1 MKVTHLSE
9 SEIQDFV
16 LDQSDSIGN
25 VQAHLEMCGACQ
37 AKANQYRL
45 LFTGINAQ
53 PQSKFDF
60 DLSELVIAS
69 LSAPKVSAKWT
80 NVFVYSLVT
89 LGLISI
95 VVALILFSANATI
108 VFDSLKKMTLYLLLV
123 STLVIA
129 GFLGVETYKGYAKK
143 MHALKFY

>member
-16 LDQSDSIGN
+16 LNQSDSIGN
-25 VQAHLEMCGACQ
+25 VQAHLEMCGVCQ

-45 LFTGINAQ
+45 LFTEITAL
-53 PQSKFDF
+53 PRSKFDF
-60 DLSELVIAS
+60 DLSELVLAS

-80 NVFVYSLVT
+80 NVLVYGLVT
-89 LGLISI
+89 LGLVSI
-95 VVALILFSANATI
+95 VVAFILFSANATI

-129 GFLGVETYKGYAKK
+129 CFLGVETYKGYAKK
-143 MHALKFY
+143 MDALKFY